1 MSQDS
6 LDAKARK
13 WNSLQSKRFGSSKK
27 TAFVDTGKQSL
38 PAEHVRKIIKVSI
51 SLDPQ
56 LTPPR
61 ALPKRAS

>member
-1 MSQDS
+1 MSQES

-38 PAEHVRKIIKVSI
+38 PAEHVRKIIKVS
-51 SLDPQ
+51 
-56 LTPPR
+56 R
-61 ALPKRAS
+61 ALQPKSPAGPFSIREG